1 MNEKGLLI
9 VFSGPSGVGK
19 DTLLKRLLERYPNIR
34 LSVSATTRSPRSG
47 EENGKDYFFMS
58 RERFQELLTQDKML
72 EHAEYCGNYYGTPSE
87 PIENWLSEGKD
98 VILEIE
104 VQGGAQVLQKRP
116 ECVSIFVLPPS
127 IEVLEKRLRSRGTED
142 EETIQKRL
150 GAAKEEI
157 AKVYQYGY
165 AVVNDDLDEAADEI
179 AAILR
184 AEKRRSLRNK
194 EQIERMLKNA

>member
-47 EENGKDYFFMS
+47 EENGQDYFFMS
-58 RERFQELLTQDKML
+58 RERFQELLSQDKML

>member
-47 EENGKDYFFMS
+47 EENEKDYFFMS
-58 RERFQELLTQDKML
+58 RERFQELLSQDKML

>member
-1 MNEKGLLI
+1 M
-9 VFSGPSGVGK
+9 
-19 DTLLKRLLERYPNIR
+19 
-34 LSVSATTRSPRSG
+34 
-47 EENGKDYFFMS
+47 
-58 RERFQELLTQDKML
+58 
-72 EHAEYCGNYYGTPSE
+72 
-87 PIENWLSEGKD
+87 
-98 VILEIE
+98 
-104 VQGGAQVLQKRP
+104 QGGAQVLQKRP

-127 IEVLEKRLRSRGTED
+127 IEVLEKRLRRRGTED

-184 AEKRRSLRNK
+184 AEKRRSPRNK

>member
-58 RERFQELLTQDKML
+58 RERFQELLSQDKML

>member
-47 EENGKDYFFMS
+47 EENEKDYFFMS
-58 RERFQELLTQDKML
+58 RVRFQELLSQDKML

>member
-47 EENGKDYFFMS
+47 EENEKDYFFMS
-58 RERFQELLTQDKML
+58 RERFQELLSQDKML

-98 VILEIE
+98 
-104 VQGGAQVLQKRP
+104 GFTK
-116 ECVSIFVLPPS
+116 
-127 IEVLEKRLRSRGTED
+127 
-142 EETIQKRL
+142 
-150 GAAKEEI
+150 
-157 AKVYQYGY
+157 
-165 AVVNDDLDEAADEI
+165 
-179 AAILR
+179 
-184 AEKRRSLRNK
+184 
-194 EQIERMLKNA
+194 

>member
-9 VFSGPSGVGK
+9 VFFRSFRVGK

-47 EENGKDYFFMS
+47 EENEKDYFFMS
-58 RERFQELLTQDKML
+58 RERFQELLSQDKML

>member
-58 RERFQELLTQDKML
+58 RERFQELFSQDKML